1 MKVQRSPIRI
11 APTDAV
17 IWVLLVVAALLTVFP
32 IYWVLANAVDPRA
45 SIDELW
51 PRRWDLSGFTGAW
64 QTQPLGQWL
73 ENSAVIAVVAV
84 VLTVSINLL
93 AGYTFAKY
101 RFPGRTV
108 LFFAI
113 LVTLMVPIQVIL
125 VPEFLLVAHLHL
137 LGTIWSVVLPRAAEP
152 FGIFMARQ
160 YFLSIPDEVID
171 AARVDG
177 AGDLRIFVQI
187 VLPLAKPLIAVLT
200 IFTFMYRWNDFSWP
214 LIVLQGIESFT
225 LPVGLNSINGVLNV
239 PETQVMAISLISILP
254 MMLVFIVFQR
264 YFVAGIA
271 TTGVK

>member
-1 MKVQRSPIRI
+1 MQSR
-11 APTDAV
+11 PTLARLRPGDAA
-17 IWVLLVVAALLTVFP
+17 IWVALMMGAAAMLFP
-32 IYWVLANAVDPRA
+32 IYWVFANAVDPRA

-73 ENSAVIAVVAV
+73 LNSAVISVIAVL
-84 VLTVSINLL
+84 LTVSINLL

-101 RFPGRTV
+101 RFRGRTV

-113 LVTLMVPIQVIL
+113 LITLMVPIQVVL
-125 VPEFLLVAHLHL
+125 VPEFLLVVNLHL
-137 LGTIWSVVLPRAAEP
+137 LGSVWSVILPRAAEP

-160 YFLSIPDEVID
+160 FFLSSPDEVIE

-177 AGDLRIFVQI
+177 AGDFRIFLYV
-187 VLPLAKPLIAVLT
+187 VLPLARPLIAVLT

-214 LIVLQGIESFT
+214 LVVLQNVNSFT
-225 LPVGLNSINGVLNV
+225 VTLGLNSMYGVLHV
-239 PETQVMAISLISILP
+239 PETQVMAMSLVSIVP
-254 MMLVFIVFQR
+254 MMIVFILFQR

-271 TTGVK
+271 